1 MTGARVEIRDVV
13 VDCREPERLA
23 EFWSQVLGRPIAA
36 RVGPYV
42 FLGRGSPESG
52 VAPEGEP
59 GHGASPEAGSGAG
72 SGAGPGVVFQR
83 VDDVDSRKNRVH
95 LDLSCADPAAERRRI
110 EELGGRRLPEYADGG
125 FLVMA
130 DPEGN
135 EFCLVPRGV
144 FDVDDQGRADYLD
157 GSEDG
162 I

>member
-1 MTGARVEIRDVV
+1 MAEVDIRDVV

-42 FLGRGSPESG
+42 FLGRGT
-52 VAPEGEP
+52 A
-59 GHGASPEAGSGAG
+59 EAGADAG
-72 SGAGPGVVFQR
+72 GDPGPGAGPGVVFQR
-83 VDDVDSRKNRVH
+83 VDDVDARKNRVH

-135 EFCLVPRGV
+135 EFCLVPRGA
-144 FDVDDQGRADYLD
+144 FDVDDQGRADYL
-157 GSEDG
+157 GG
-162 I
+162 A